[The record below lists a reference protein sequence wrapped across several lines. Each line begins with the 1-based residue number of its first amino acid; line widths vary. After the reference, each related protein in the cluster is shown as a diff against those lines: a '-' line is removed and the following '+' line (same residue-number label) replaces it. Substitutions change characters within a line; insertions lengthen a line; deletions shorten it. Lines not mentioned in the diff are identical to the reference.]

1 MDIKDIQ
8 GQKVLVVGSGIS
20 GVGAVEALYHVGAV
34 PILFDANDKLDPESI
49 RAKFMQGTMAEVVLG
64 ELPAEIAEEVSLV
77 VLSPGVPTDTE
88 FVDGFRRRS
97 IAIWGEI
104 ELAYRLGKGR
114 VIGITGTNG
123 KTTTTTLV
131 GEIMAA
137 HCSDVDVVGNIGN
150 PYTQTSLDA
159 TEDTVTVAEI
169 SSFQLETIE
178 QFKPE
183 VSAILNITPD
193 HLNRHHTMEN
203 YAAAKEAIAKNQTEE
218 QTCVLNYEN
227 EYTRDFGDRC
237 PAHVVWFSSARK
249 LSEGFYQDGEEIV
262 QAKDGKITRVM
273 NIHDMNLVGTCNVE
287 NVMAAIA
294 ITQAMGVPMETI
306 LSVVR
311 QFKAVEHRIE
321 FVATKRGVDYYNDS
335 KGTNPDAAIQGIKA
349 MDRPTV
355 LIGGG
360 YDKES
365 EYDEWIEAFDG
376 KVKCLVLIGQTRE
389 KIADCA
395 KKHGVENIVLADSFE
410 EAFKICVDQ
419 ADSGDAVLLSPACAS
434 WGMFPN
440 YEVRGKLFKELVNQ
454 LEESE

>member
-1 MDIKDIQ
+1 MDIKSMQ
-8 GQKVLVVGSGIS
+8 NKKVLVVGSGIS
-20 GVGAVEALYHVGAV
+20 GIGAVEALCYAGAV
-34 PILFDANDKLDPESI
+34 PVLFDSNDKLDSESI
-49 RAKFMQGTMAEVVLG
+49 RAKFAQGTDAEIVIG
-64 ELPAEIAEEVSLV
+64 ELPVETAESVSLV

-88 FVDGFRRRS
+88 LVDGFRGRG

-104 ELAYRLGKGR
+104 ELAYRLGKGD

-137 HCSDVDVVGNIGN
+137 YYSDVDVVGNIGN
-150 PYTQTSLDA
+150 PYTLTALDS
-159 TEDTVTVAEI
+159 TENTVTVAEI

-203 YAAAKEAIAKNQTEE
+203 YVAAKEAITRNQTKE

-227 EYTRDFGDRC
+227 EYTRALGDRC
-237 PAHVVWFSSARK
+237 PARVVWFSSARK
-249 LSEGFYQDGEEIV
+249 LKDGFYLDGDEIC
-262 QAKDGKITRVM
+262 QAEDNERTYLM
-273 NIHDMNLVGTCNVE
+273 NIHEMNLVGMCNVE

-294 ITQAMGVPMETI
+294 ITHAMGVPMETI

-321 FVATKRGVDYYNDS
+321 FVAARRGVDYYNDS
-335 KGTNPDAAIQGIKA
+335 KATNPDAAIQGIKA
-349 MDRPTV
+349 MNKPTI

-360 YDKES
+360 YDKQS

-376 KVKCLVLIGQTRE
+376 KVKCLVLIGQTKE

-395 KKHGVENIVLADSFE
+395 RKHGVENIALADSFE
-410 EAFKICVDQ
+410 EAFEISMRQ
-419 ADSGDAVLLSPACAS
+419 AVSGDAVLLSPACAS

-440 YEVRGKLFKELVNQ
+440 YEARGKLFKELVKR
-454 LEESE
+454 LEET